1 MPRPALVFGIESLHS
16 VKKKREEAPV
26 NVIPVNLVTFRGEA
40 EYQRYLGQL
49 RGMTPPSVERLAHIK
64 RNEKNEGLKHIALAV
79 FYGLRD
85 GKINELNTEIR
96 RLIKERNRSRQNN
109 APLFEQASEHLSDL
123 RRAIETVLLEN
134 GYDKS
139 GHKLDKQG

>member
-1 MPRPALVFGIESLHS
+1 MNAVSFRP
-16 VKKKREEAPV
+16 
-26 NVIPVNLVTFRGEA
+26 VTFQGEA
-40 EYQRYLGQL
+40 EYQKYLGQL
-49 RGMTPPSVERLAHIK
+49 RQMTPPSVERLAHIK

-96 RLIKERNRSRQNN
+96 RLIKERNQSRTANP
-109 APLFEQASEHLSDL
+109 PLFEQAREHLGDL

-134 GYDKS
+134 GFDKT
-139 GHKLDKQG
+139 GHRLDTQG